1 MNKPKKMQTLFFL
14 LIPVGIVILILSIRM
29 VRNTFSGNIILEIPY
44 AQKNAQFTIN
54 KSGNYSIW
62 HMGQFFRRAPLDEF
76 RPVITNESDGTEIKL
91 YSSIFRPNAN
101 NGINARMELFRFSA
115 PAGAYKLELVEGSS
129 ISKIENTLI
138 KQLPV
143 KMVETDKYFIQ
154 IRKSQP
160 FIFVIAG
167 IVLIIFSGLCIIG
180 GLVFGILSDQIF
192 SN

>member
-1 MNKPKKMQTLFFL
+1 MQILFFL
-14 LIPVGIVILILSIRM
+14 LIPVGIIILILSIRM

-62 HMGQFFRRAPLDEF
+62 HTGQFFRRAPLDEF
-76 RPVITNESDGTEIKL
+76 RPVITNESDGAEIKL

-101 NGINARMELFRFSA
+101 NGIKARMELFRFSA